1 MTITYTGRV
10 ANARLGSF
18 SRLLFHWRGSIY
30 KLMYKEMVIFC
41 ILYATLSLI
50 YRLAL
55 TEDHKRVFES
65 ISRYCKTFTDLI
77 PMSFILGFYVSIV
90 VKRWWSQYTKIPWPD
105 RIMMYLSTC
114 VEGDDTY
121 GKLVRRTIVRYLT
134 LGSIIVFQST
144 SVCVKK
150 RFPTM
155 EHIIE
160 AGVITQQEAKELEE
174 VDSPHGIWWI
184 PFLWICNILKDARQ
198 KGRILD
204 NFLFKT
210 LLDEVMAY
218 RGNLG
223 DLYGYDWISV
233 PLVYTQVTTLA
244 VYIFFLGALF
254 GQQFLDP
261 TKGYPGH
268 NVDLYVPFFTVLQF
282 FFYMGWLKVAEQ
294 LINPFGEDDDDFE
307 MNWIIDRNLQ
317 VSLLSVDELHNF
329 YPKLEKDIYF
339 DEHAPE
345 FLPYTK
351 SSISTKIEPHM
362 GSTADLS
369 VSTEGMRT
377 INPMET
383 IPEDILTRSNRYINH
398 VTGINT
404 PFTVSPQPSP
414 SKQKR
419 FQQNLTIGM
428 RSPNSIS
435 KSTMEGLPVR
445 SQSGRFHIQPANQ
458 ALTCKAQSYIE
469 HWLHRADNK
478 QSATLQPDTPTTD
491 GLLSRPLSL
500 FQSVTHDDG
509 SMVFSIDMD
518 APKETK
524 SEVVPSPRQE
534 HINFI
539 PEKQTTDCPVR
550 RPHIQMSSEDVRTT
564 GEPTS
569 GVQANSAQVAATD
582 NSQIGEKPAECS
594 SSDDDRSR
602 HTSSS
607 DGSFCYGQKNGNGL
621 VTVSSLTPLLR
632 DMETQLPVSNA

>member
-1 MTITYTGRV
+1 
-10 ANARLGSF
+10 
-18 SRLLFHWRGSIY
+18 
-30 KLMYKEMVIFC
+30 MV
-41 ILYATLSLI
+41 
-50 YRLAL
+50 
-55 TEDHKRVFES
+55 
-65 ISRYCKTFTDLI
+65 
-77 PMSFILGFYVSIV
+77 
-90 VKRWWSQYTKIPWPD
+90 
-105 RIMMYLSTC
+105 
-114 VEGDDTY
+114 
-121 GKLVRRTIVRYLT
+121 
-134 LGSIIVFQST
+134 
-144 SVCVKK
+144 
-150 RFPTM
+150 
-155 EHIIE
+155 
-160 AGVITQQEAKELEE
+160 
-174 VDSPHGIWWI
+174 
-184 PFLWICNILKDARQ
+184 
-198 KGRILD
+198 
-204 NFLFKT
+204 
-210 LLDEVMAY
+210 
-218 RGNLG
+218 GNL
-223 DLYGYDWISV
+223 YFISSTFCGRW
-233 PLVYTQVTTLA
+233 Y
-244 VYIFFLGALF
+244 
-254 GQQFLDP
+254 
-261 TKGYPGH
+261 
-268 NVDLYVPFFTVLQF
+268 
-282 FFYMGWLKVAEQ
+282 
-294 LINPFGEDDDDFE
+294 LI
-307 MNWIIDRNLQ
+307 M
-317 VSLLSVDELHNF
+317 VLLSYSLH
-329 YPKLEKDIYF
+329 LLIC
-339 DEHAPE
+339 
-345 FLPYTK
+345 
-351 SSISTKIEPHM
+351 
-362 GSTADLS
+362 S

-632 DMETQLPVSNA
+632 DMETQLPVSNAWSKRCTVHLTYSHFLICYHNFLLRVFSSVYLTPSLYYLYCHMLYSVCCQIVIYCKHLL